1 MLIIILTILIMVKHK
16 KIKFQLDNN
25 RIQENSFLKWGE
37 VMHMLIHSLTQ
48 ISQKIQKL
56 LNSLNVK

>member
-37 VMHMLIHSLTQ
+37 VMYMLIHSLTQ
-48 ISQKIQKL
+48 ISQKIQEL